1 MINIYIPVYIKQ
13 INKDPLH
20 STGNYIQYSIITYK
34 GIEKEHIIYII
45 MYV

>member
-20 STGNYIQYSIITYK
+20 STGNYTHYSV
-34 GIEKEHIIYII
+34 IIY
-45 MYV
+45 